1 MSQAILVRYDPR
13 LIEEAVFLALR
24 DRPETREFQ
33 KQREGVYEVAD
44 PQERE
49 RVFGELN
56 CSWFVQLG
64 LGKIVDQA
72 LHEQS
77 QIASSVASCFV
88 GCVAQAKKK
97 APSFLSLRMR
107 NSREPRGAS

>member
-24 DRPETREFQ
+24 DHPETREFQ

-64 LGKIVDQA
+64 LGD
-72 LHEQS
+72 
-77 QIASSVASCFV
+77 
-88 GCVAQAKKK
+88 
-97 APSFLSLRMR
+97 P
-107 NSREPRGAS
+107 